1 MQKKTIKEDTKRED
15 FFITSVEKC
24 KAWITNNTKTFVI
37 SVIVV
42 IALASTGWAY
52 VYYLSSKNER
62 VQYAL
67 SGAIKGYQEYMVSK
81 KAESL
86 PKAETTFKTIEKDSS
101 GGVRDIARLYL
112 ARIAE
117 LKGNTQEAK
126 TMYDRIVKNPASK
139 LTQKLAETSLKETSQ
154 SK

>member
-15 FFITSVEKC
+15 FFITSVERC
-24 KAWITNNTKTFVI
+24 KAWITNNTKIFVI

-42 IALASTGWAY
+42 IALALTGWAY

-62 VQYAL
+62 IQYAL
-67 SGAIKGYQEYMVSK
+67 SGAIKDYQEYMVSK

-86 PKAETTFKTIEKDSS
+86 PKAEATFKTVEKDSS
-101 GGVRDIARLYL
+101 GGVRDVAKLYL
-112 ARIAE
+112 ARIDI
-117 LKGNTQEAK
+117 LKGNSQEAK
-126 TMYDRIVKNPASK
+126 KIYDQIVKNPASK
-139 LTQKLAETSLKETSQ
+139 LTQRLAEASLKEIPQ